1 MFETKS
7 LKARLEEFSPENIS
21 RLIRMGWEDRTSFE
35 AIYTQFDLNPNEF
48 VKVMRS
54 QLSPSGFKLWRKRI
68 SDKGR
73 LKNEKKRG
81 VKILRFKCSR
91 QSLDGDIKW
100 KK

>member
-7 LKARLEEFSPENIS
+7 LKARLEEFSPENLS